1 MVVVIL
7 TTVATATAADVADV
21 AWVLAGLVLVR
32 LVEALGASVDI
43 VTTGES
49 TMVEYCH
56 RKLRNYIKTTL
67 PPSQYVSYST
77 LYVFMYELKKIRLIK
92 LIPIKLCLYQN
103 TTGV

>member
-1 MVVVIL
+1 MVASVVL
-7 TTVATATAADVADV
+7 PVAALGVGIDVGIMAEV
-21 AWVLAGLVLVR
+21 
-32 LVEALGASVDI
+32 ALGASVDI